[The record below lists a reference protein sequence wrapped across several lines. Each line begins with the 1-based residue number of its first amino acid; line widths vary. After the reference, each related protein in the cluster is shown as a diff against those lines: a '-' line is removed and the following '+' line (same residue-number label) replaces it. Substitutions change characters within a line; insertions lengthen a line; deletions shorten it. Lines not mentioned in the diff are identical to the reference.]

1 MKSMKKDFKKKK
13 EAYEAPELFVCKL
26 NLEAF
31 CLVGS
36 QETGIGGEGNG
47 SDMDGFE

>member
-1 MKSMKKDFKKKK
+1 MKKEFKEKKNS
-13 EAYEAPELFVCKL
+13 YVVPELFIIELC
-26 NLEAF
+26 LESS

-36 QETGIGGEGNG
+36 QETGIDGEGNG